1 VDSYVLADMALRYD
15 WEGYSAALGVTNLFD
30 KDYAATCDAS
40 VGCIRGEG
48 REVTLTLS
56 KRF

>member
-1 VDSYVLADMALRYD
+1 VS
-15 WEGYSAALGVTNLFD
+15 NLLD

-48 REVTLTLS
+48 REITLMLD
-56 KRF
+56 KKL